1 MQNGCGTSQKSL
13 RKLTARATRW
23 WRFSLP
29 RGTPPTTSLKRPRR
43 LTPRPPGGRWICSCP
58 PGSRSLVPCVPWP
71 WRPWVCRWFPS
82 QVGRL
87 GCRPTAATA
96 AHGSKR
102 STWSASSLKLTGTTP
117 SSLSPA
123 SRGSTSMVTSPPW
136 DGEGLTPPPWPWP
149 RP

>member
-1 MQNGCGTSQKSL
+1 MQNGLGTSQKSL

-43 LTPRPPGGRWICSCP
+43 LTQGLPAGDGYAPVHRGADLLFPVCHGRGG
-58 PGSRSLVPCVPWP
+58 PGSAGG
-71 WRPWVCRWFPS
+71 FPH
-82 QVGRL
+82 RL
-87 GCRPTAATA
+87 AGWGADQQQLQRRTDQKIDVERIQ
-96 AHGSKR
+96 SEIDR
-102 STWSASSLKLTGTTP
+102 TTP